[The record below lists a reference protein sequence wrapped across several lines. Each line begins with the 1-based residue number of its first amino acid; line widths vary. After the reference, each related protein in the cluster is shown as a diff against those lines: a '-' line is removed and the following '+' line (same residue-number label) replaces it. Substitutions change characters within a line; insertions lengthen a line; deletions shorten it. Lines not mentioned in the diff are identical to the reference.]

1 MDSGHGSTLCR
12 LAGLYGYSAELADYK
27 LRLKLPPRDS
37 LRDGGEKHILI
48 KTIYRKMRWS
58 MQDGRVMYDGQWER
72 GRFIKGKLF
81 ASDGHLFS
89 QYN

>member
-1 MDSGHGSTLCR
+1 MAKRSTLT
-12 LAGLYGYSAELADYK
+12 E
-27 LRLKLPPRDS
+27 
-37 LRDGGEKHILI
+37 
-48 KTIYRKMRWS
+48 TMYRKMRWC

>member
-1 MDSGHGSTLCR
+1 MKERSIL
-12 LAGLYGYSAELADYK
+12 
-27 LRLKLPPRDS
+27 S
-37 LRDGGEKHILI
+37 LRETMYK
-48 KTIYRKMRWS
+48 KMRWS